1 MHANVPKGGVT
12 YSATEAQLMNA
23 SLDVVLRILRRCN
36 GEGLDGTLKRV
47 IGLDMA
53 DSVGKYGVHI
63 EKMKLV

>member
-1 MHANVPKGGVT
+1 
-12 YSATEAQLMNA
+12 MNA

-53 DSVGKYGVHI
+53 DSVGKYGVYI
-63 EKMKLV
+63 EKNEARMKLLTGL